1 MAGITVIKQWERLII
16 LRFGKFTEVRG
27 PGFRWVW
34 PFINAGTRKLDLRER
49 FITIPSQTA
58 ITKDNAPIDVDFL
71 IYFRI
76 MAENPEKSV
85 VEVQDFVGAAQ
96 GIAMTTLRSVIGDIS
111 LDDVLAKREQINQV
125 LRVKMDEVT
134 VRWGVKITSVEIKEI
149 IPPKEVQVAMNRQM
163 AAERDRRATVTEAEG
178 KRTASITVAEGEKQ
192 AAILKAEGDRQAA
205 ILRAEARR
213 QQQILEAEGYS
224 EALARIF
231 SVAQTIDQK
240 TMGLQ
245 YLDTLKSLGASPATK
260 FIFPMEFTNLLGS
273 FRNMMGGA
281 GNSQQGDKQ
290 A

>member
-1 MAGITVIKQWERLII
+1 MAGITVIKQWERLIV

-27 PGFRWVW
+27 PGIRWVW
-34 PFINAGTRKLDLRER
+34 PYLNGGTRKLDLRER

-76 MAENPEKSV
+76 MSETPEKSV

-111 LDDVLAKREQINQV
+111 LDDVLAKRETINQV
-125 LRVKMDEVT
+125 LRVKMDDVT

-192 AAILKAEGDRQAA
+192 SAILKAEGDRQAA

-273 FRNMMGGA
+273 FRNMMGNA
-281 GNSQQGDKQ
+281 GNGQQNDQ
-290 A
+290 QR